1 VNILKFLR
9 EQAKDYDC
17 SKCGTN
23 HARSDIRLLGK
34 LDTAW
39 IVRVTCSKCATSFKL
54 LVYVDRERATV
65 SPVKEEPPRQR
76 RPALN
81 ADDVI
86 DAHDFLD
93 SFQGDAKALFT
104 TRAKVGRTPEAR

>member
-17 SKCGTN
+17 GKCGTN

-39 IVRVTCSKCATSFKL
+39 IVRVTCSKCETSFKL
-54 LVYVDRERATV
+54 LVYVDRQRATV
-65 SPVKEEPPRQR
+65 SPVKEEPARSR
-76 RPALN
+76 RPALS

-86 DAHDFLD
+86 DAHDFLE
-93 SFQGDAKALFT
+93 SFQGDAKGLFA
-104 TRAKVGRTPEAR
+104 TRGKVGRTPEPR

>member
-17 SKCGTN
+17 SKCGAN

-34 LDTAW
+34 LEAAW

-54 LVYVDRERATV
+54 LVYVDRQRATV
-65 SPVKEEPPRQR
+65 SPVKEEPARPR
-76 RPALN
+76 RPAVT

-93 SFQGDAKALFT
+93 TFQGDAKALFA
-104 TRAKVGRTPEAR
+104 TRGKVGRTPEPR